1 MNFDIE
7 PVGAFDRNATAFTI
21 TRVERAAGV
30 EEENEYSAKHP
41 VRHPAPSDRISRHLK
56 DLGEELESDE

>member
-30 EEENEYSAKHP
+30 EEENEYSPKHP
-41 VRHPAPSDRISRHLK
+41 VQSDRISVHLK
-56 DLGEELESDE
+56 ELGEELELDG